1 MDDAN
6 QRKQVLLPYV
16 RHMLLCENVKTDA
29 ENRNRVTIEG
39 LLSKIPSKEGR
50 FPVKGD
56 FSVYLQLS
64 ECRKA
69 GQGGIRVVDGESDE
83 EIYPGK
89 RFQLNFSSDPLRVY
103 GINYSSDWM

>member
-1 MDDAN
+1 MMDDAN

-16 RHMLLCENVKTDA
+16 RHMLLCENVRTDP

-39 LLSKIPSKEGR
+39 LLSKIPSKEGE
-50 FPVKGD
+50 FPVEGD

-64 ECRKA
+64 ECRRA
-69 GQGGIRVVDGESDE
+69 GQGGIRIVDGESDE

-89 RFQLNFSSDPLRVY
+89 RFQLDFSSDPLRVY
-103 GINYSSDWM
+103 G